1 MQQSH
6 LNKIAEAYN
15 NIAEGKEPCPVHEK
29 KDDKKKMHKCTCD
42 ESFYYKRLQ
51 AMNPEMA
58 EMYLDIAEELFDEGY
73 ESSRLLDN
81 IIEALSKEFVGH
93 EFRSA
98 LTAVNPRIYENLQ
111 TAEKKQA
118 RVIAASFAEQ
128 RSCWKTHKKVGMKM
142 KGGKLVNDCRPK
154 NEEVEHIEEGATEVA
169 MSNKETT
176 LQKKKNKID
185 MMISRERNKELMK
198 KEETVV
204 EADMTGAPSIK
215 DAKPA
220 KKTNVK
226 YDKDMKVM
234 APTVKEA
241 TYPSDFRNP
250 DGSKRAVAKKK
261 GIRPNAQG
269 DYGKKDINEQ
279 DAADEKRMSTFQKLQ
294 KNVDQKKKLNIRGND
309 SEEQKK
315 RLEKKR
321 GMKLDDHPQ
330 FKKEEVDPEKAKK
343 EKIKK
348 TISHMGKGNPHYD
361 AKSAGISR
369 VKGFKFTPV
378 KEESE
383 QIEEKKK
390 DDSYLETDMKKRQAN
405 NEKARKDMEKMGT
418 SMKNPHFEHFEDLQP
433 EIGYYDVILAY
444 LDENNLM
451 ESVEEAEEIMMQL
464 TGAQIVEI
472 IDEFMNSKEE
482 SK

>member
-15 NIAEGKEPCPVHEK
+15 NIAEGNSQHEK
-29 KDDKKKMHKCTCD
+29 KEEKKKMHKCTCD

-58 EMYLDIAEELFDEGY
+58 EMYLEIAEELFDEGY

-330 FKKEEVDPEKAKK
+330 FKKEEVEL
-343 EKIKK
+343 
-348 TISHMGKGNPHYD
+348 
-361 AKSAGISR
+361 
-369 VKGFKFTPV
+369 
-378 KEESE
+378 
-383 QIEEKKK
+383 EEKKK

>member
-15 NIAEGKEPCPVHEK
+15 NIAEGNSQHEK
-29 KDDKKKMHKCTCD
+29 KEEKKKMHKCTCD

-58 EMYLDIAEELFDEGY
+58 EMYLEIAEELFDEGY

-330 FKKEEVDPEKAKK
+330 FKKEEVEL
-343 EKIKK
+343 
-348 TISHMGKGNPHYD
+348 
-361 AKSAGISR
+361 
-369 VKGFKFTPV
+369 
-378 KEESE
+378 
-383 QIEEKKK
+383 EEKKK

-405 NEKARKDMEKMGT
+405 NEKARKDMEKMGN
-418 SMKNPHFEHFEDLQP
+418 SMKNPHFEDVN
-433 EIGYYDVILAY
+433 YYDVILAY

>member
-15 NIAEGKEPCPVHEK
+15 KIAEGKEPCPVHEK

-58 EMYLDIAEELFDEGY
+58 EMYLEIAEELVAEGY

-154 NEEVEHIEEGATEVA
+154 NEEVEHVEEGATEVA

-226 YDKDMKVM
+226 YDKHMKVM

-241 TYPSDFRNP
+241 TYPSDFKNP
-250 DGSKRAVAKKK
+250 DGSTRAVAKKK
-261 GIRPNAQG
+261 TGRPNAQG

-294 KNVDQKKKLNIRGND
+294 KNVDQKKKKKKEDRDPELNIRGNN
-309 SEEQKK
+309 SAEQKA

-330 FKKEEVDPEKAKK
+330 FKKEEVEL
-343 EKIKK
+343 
-348 TISHMGKGNPHYD
+348 
-361 AKSAGISR
+361 
-369 VKGFKFTPV
+369 
-378 KEESE
+378 
-383 QIEEKKK
+383 EEKKK

-418 SMKNPHFEHFEDLQP
+418 KMKNPHFEDLQP
-433 EIGYYDVILAY
+433 ELGYYDVILAY

>member
-15 NIAEGKEPCPVHEK
+15 NIAEGNSQHEK
-29 KDDKKKMHKCTCD
+29 KEEKKKMHKCTCD

-330 FKKEEVDPEKAKK
+330 FKKEEVEL
-343 EKIKK
+343 
-348 TISHMGKGNPHYD
+348 
-361 AKSAGISR
+361 
-369 VKGFKFTPV
+369 
-378 KEESE
+378 
-383 QIEEKKK
+383 EEKKK

-418 SMKNPHFEHFEDLQP
+418 SMKNPHFEDVN
-433 EIGYYDVILAY
+433 YYDVILAY

-464 TGAQIVEI
+464 TGAQIVVI